1 MITLTGF
8 MGCGKTCT
16 AQELNRLKG
25 WDFIDLDKAVE
36 KEAGRSIGQIFAEDG
51 ESGFRAI
58 EATALAR
65 IISENRVKLLSLG
78 GGTLTSPESA
88 RLVHDRTTCIYLR
101 ASIETLVYNLT
112 MWPEDRPMLK
122 DLPDRETLVRR
133 VEQLMEERE
142 RIYERT
148 AHIIIDI
155 DGKEYGEIA
164 EEIARATEKSGQ

>member
-36 KEAGRSIGQIFAEDG
+36 KEEGRSIGQIFAEDG

-65 IISENRVKLLSLG
+65 IISENGVKVLSLG
-78 GGTLTSPESA
+78 GGTLTSPESS

-133 VEQLMEERE
+133 VEQLMAERE